1 MENKERWSI
10 MKNTM
15 QKWFQLLGGK
25 TGPTILIASCLLIL
39 SACHPLQKSEPEKL
53 IPYEKNFEIVGP
65 EKDAL
70 IGNVNPAIY
79 TTVDRSNENAEQV
92 ESEVYTKEGVKVTL
106 QPGRYSITGY
116 PVGNIFIYDKN
127 GDLVIREILGHSA
140 GVGSLTVDIDG
151 TYTVFADGGY
161 DYVSFVPI
169 PTQLSTD
176 LNAGIW
182 EVGLDIEA
190 GEYIFGSEYGL
201 GYLELHE
208 EGKEPVLYEVIG
220 GIETGSKSR
229 VKLTEGQK
237 IRITGISLVNFKPID
252 E

>member
-1 MENKERWSI
+1 

-15 QKWFQLLGGK
+15 QKWFEWFSGK
-25 TGPTILIASCLLIL
+25 IASCLLIVSCILIL
-39 SACHPLQKSEPEKL
+39 SGCHAMQKSESGKVD
-53 IPYEKNFEIVGP
+53 PYEKNFEIVGS

-70 IGNVNPAIY
+70 IGKVNPAIFK
-79 TTVDRSNENAEQV
+79 TVDRSNEKAEQV
-92 ESEVYTKEGVKVTL
+92 ESGVFTQEGVKVTL

-116 PVGNIFIYDKN
+116 PAGNIFIYDEN
-127 GDLVIREILGHSA
+127 GDLVIREIVGA
-140 GVGSLTVDIDG
+140 GGVGSLTVDIEN

-161 DYVSFVPI
+161 DHVSFIPVP
-169 PTQLSTD
+169 TKLSTD

-190 GEYIFGSEYGL
+190 GEYIFGSEHGL

-208 EGKEPVLYEVIG
+208 KGKDPVLYEVIG
-220 GIETGSKSR
+220 ASQMGSKSR

-237 IRITGISLVNFKPID
+237 LRITGISLVNFKPVD